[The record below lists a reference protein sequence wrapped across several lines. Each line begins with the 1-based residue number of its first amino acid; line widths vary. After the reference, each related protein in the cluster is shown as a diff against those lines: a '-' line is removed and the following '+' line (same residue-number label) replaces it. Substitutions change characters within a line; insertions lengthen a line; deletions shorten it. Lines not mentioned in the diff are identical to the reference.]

1 MKKQVKKLVLAKETL
16 RDLGAS
22 GLEKVAAGLA
32 DDYTRLPKPDT
43 RWEPKEPQQGATV
56 ALSVCIPF

>member
-22 GLEKVAAGLA
+22 MLEKVAAGA
-32 DDYTRLPKPDT
+32 DYRLPKPDT
-43 RWEPKEPQQGATV
+43 RWEPRQPQEPAATQ
-56 ALSVCIPF
+56 ALSICVAF